1 MMKREGYLHMLKEI
15 YSTAFKTFNGKVR
28 DRIVLNPGLNV
39 VLGTNDGANSIGKSS
54 FLMVVDFALGGDDY
68 IDKCSDIQDNVK
80 AHTICF
86 AFEINGEMKYFSR
99 STINRG
105 QVSIC
110 DSNYNSIETIS
121 ISKYRKFLADNY
133 ETGGDYQSFRGMVST
148 YFRIYQRENL
158 DEKHP
163 IEVARKGKVV
173 EAIDELIKLFGRF
186 DTIKELRNE
195 KAKADEIKNTISK
208 SIKHEIATKISDSQ
222 FEKNLVRI
230 EELQT
235 ELNRLSDMNSE
246 KRLEVLGIDKDITEE
261 INNARQKVIDSR
273 RIYSRIRSEYRA
285 ICNSKTGEF
294 ASFDEDI
301 NLLREFFPE
310 VNVRKIKEIEDFHR
324 SMERIINSEIEEES
338 KKIATLLEEAK
349 ESKEKAEAEL
359 NELTKQSLIGERI
372 IDRVAKIRAELDIL
386 ERNNSVHKKE
396 KSAKERINSFHE
408 DSVKVVCRQ
417 LTEIER
423 DLNVEMDNLN
433 KSIYKNGRKA
443 PIINFN
449 DSGDGY
455 TFMVPN
461 DSGTGTSCRGL
472 ILFDLSVLKLTNLPI
487 LIHDSVI
494 HKQIEDFA
502 FNKLLDLYEESGKQ
516 IFIAM
521 DKQNSFGEEVEK
533 KLEKAAVLHLSK
545 GGNELYGAPWYE

>member
-1 MMKREGYLHMLKEI
+1 MRKEGYLHMLKEI
-15 YSTAFKTFNGKVR
+15 YSTAFKTYNGKVR
-28 DRIVLNPGLNV
+28 EKIILNPGLNV

-54 FLMVVDFALGGDDY
+54 FLMVVDFVLGGDDY

-99 STINRG
+99 STIDKA
-105 QVSIC
+105 QVSVC
-110 DSNYNSIETIS
+110 DSKYNPIESIS
-121 ISKYRKFLADNY
+121 IAKYRKFLAENY
-133 ETGGDYQSFRGMVST
+133 ETGGSYQTFRGMVST

-163 IEVARKGKVV
+163 LEVARKGKVV
-173 EAIDELIKLFGRF
+173 DAIDEIIKLFGRF
-186 DTIKELRNE
+186 DTIKELRDE
-195 KAKADEIKNTISK
+195 KAKADEIKTTISK
-208 SIKHEIATKISDSQ
+208 SIKHEIATRISDAQ
-222 FEKNLVRI
+222 YEKNLIRI
-230 EELQT
+230 QELRA
-235 ELNRLSDMNSE
+235 ELARLSDMNMES
-246 KRLEVLGIDKDITEE
+246 RFEVLGIEKDQTEE
-261 INNARQKVIDSR
+261 INKARQRVIDSR
-273 RIYSRIRSEYRA
+273 RVYSRIRSEYRA

-301 NLLREFFPE
+301 ELLREFFPG
-310 VNVRKIKEIEDFHR
+310 VDVRKIEEIESFHR
-324 SMERIINSEIEEES
+324 NMERIINTEIDEES
-338 KKIATLLEEAK
+338 RKVARLLEEAK
-349 ESKEKAEAEL
+349 EAKKSAEIAL
-359 NELTKQSLIGERI
+359 NELVSQSQVGERI
-372 IDRVAKIRAELDIL
+372 VDRVSAIRAELDTL
-386 ERNNSVHKKE
+386 ERNNSVHNKE
-396 KSAKERINSFHE
+396 KQAKERINTFKE

-417 LTEIER
+417 LSEIER
-423 DLNVEMDNLN
+423 DLNVEMDSLN
-433 KSIYKNGRKA
+433 KAIYQNGRKA

-455 TFMVPN
+455 TFRVPN

-472 ILFDLSVLKLTNLPI
+472 ILFDLAVLKLTNLPI

-494 HKQIEDFA
+494 HKQIEDYA
-502 FNKLLDLYEESGKQ
+502 FDKLLDLYEESGKQ

-533 KLEKAAVLHLSK
+533 KLEDAAVLHLSK

>member
-1 MMKREGYLHMLKEI
+1 MRKEGYLHMLKEI
-15 YSTAFKTFNGKVR
+15 YSTAFKTYNGKVR
-28 DRIVLNPGLNV
+28 EKIILNPGLNV

-68 IDKCSDIQDNVK
+68 IDKCPDIQDNVK

-99 STINRG
+99 STIDKA
-105 QVSIC
+105 QVSVC
-110 DSNYNSIETIS
+110 DSKYNPIESIS
-121 ISKYRKFLADNY
+121 IAKYRKFLAENY
-133 ETGGDYQSFRGMVST
+133 ETGGSYQTFRGMVST

-163 IEVARKGKVV
+163 LEVARKGKVV
-173 EAIDELIKLFGRF
+173 DAIDEIIKLFSRF
-186 DTIKELRNE
+186 DTIKELRDE
-195 KAKADEIKNTISK
+195 KAKADEIKTTISK
-208 SIKHEIATKISDSQ
+208 SIKHEIATRISDAQ
-222 FEKNLVRI
+222 YEKNLIRI
-230 EELQT
+230 QELRA
-235 ELNRLSDMNSE
+235 ELARLSDMNMES
-246 KRLEVLGIDKDITEE
+246 RFEVLGIEKDQTEE
-261 INNARQKVIDSR
+261 INKARQRVIDSR
-273 RIYSRIRSEYRA
+273 RVYSRIRSEYRA

-301 NLLREFFPE
+301 ELLREFFPG
-310 VNVRKIKEIEDFHR
+310 VDVRKIEEIESFHR
-324 SMERIINSEIEEES
+324 NMERIINTEIDEES
-338 KKIATLLEEAK
+338 RKVARLLEEANEAK
-349 ESKEKAEAEL
+349 KSAEFALDEL
-359 NELTKQSLIGERI
+359 VSQSQVGERI
-372 IDRVAKIRAELDIL
+372 VDRVSAIRAELDTL
-386 ERNNSVHKKE
+386 ERNNSVHNKE
-396 KSAKERINSFHE
+396 KQAKERINTFKE

-417 LTEIER
+417 LSEIER
-423 DLNVEMDNLN
+423 DLNVEMDSLN
-433 KSIYKNGRKA
+433 KAIYQNGRKA

-455 TFMVPN
+455 TFRVPN

-472 ILFDLSVLKLTNLPI
+472 ILFDLAVLKLTNLPI

-494 HKQIEDFA
+494 HKQIEDYA
-502 FNKLLDLYEESGKQ
+502 FDKLLDLYEESGKQ

-533 KLEKAAVLHLSK
+533 KLEDAAVLHLSK